1 MKTRTNVKI
10 AIVHLTS
17 RKKQAIVAI
26 LSVTFGVGMF
36 IFMNSF
42 IGGMNKLQADLVF
55 STVAHIHIF
64 NEVNT
69 DVPAIIPAAEN
80 QIVNVRN
87 AKAIQYTEGIKN
99 ADVILQAIQDNPN
112 FTAITTQANTSATFK
127 NGSVKL
133 GGMLSGVDVENEN
146 NLFDM
151 KKYIVEGNWDDLA
164 YSNNHIIIGVGMAKK
179 LSLSVGSNITVIT
192 AENISKNFKIVGLV
206 FTGMPAVDDTKGF
219 IRKASAL
226 QLSSKNSSYASDIQI
241 NVTDFEKATEVSN
254 QLKNLVPYKVE
265 SWQEANS
272 QLVSANTLRN
282 LIATIVPL
290 VLIIVAGFGIYNI
303 MTMTVNEKIKEIAI
317 LKALGFGGKDV
328 IEIFLLQAVLI
339 GLLGGITGM
348 MLGFTV
354 SSMMARLPFKIA
366 SSDHLII
373 LFEQKTYIKAFLIGL
388 VITTI
393 AGYLPAKKAADVD
406 PVQIIRG

>member
-1 MKTRTNVKI
+1 
-10 AIVHLTS
+10 
-17 RKKQAIVAI
+17 
-26 LSVTFGVGMF
+26 
-36 IFMNSF
+36 MNSF
-42 IGGMNKLQADLVF
+42 IGGMNKLQSNLVF
-55 STVAHIHIF
+55 SSMAHVHIY

-69 DVPAIIPAAEN
+69 DVPSIIVANEN
-80 QIVNVRN
+80 QVVNVQN
-87 AKAIQYTEGIKN
+87 ARAIQYTEGMKN
-99 ADVILQAIQDNPN
+99 AEAVVQLVQDNPDI
-112 FTAITTQANTSATFK
+112 TALTTQVNTSATFK

-133 GGMLSGVDVENEN
+133 GGMLSGVDVDKEN

-179 LSLSVGSNITVIT
+179 LSLVVGSNLTVIT

-206 FTGMPAVDDTKGF
+206 FTGLPAIDDTKGF

-226 QLSSKNSSYASDIQI
+226 QLISKNSSYASDIQI
-241 NVTDFEKATEVSN
+241 NVKDFEKATAVSN
-254 QLKNLVPYKVE
+254 ELKNLVSYKVE

-272 QLVSANTLRN
+272 QLVAANTLRN
-282 LIATIVPL
+282 LIGTVVPL

-354 SSMMARLPFKIA
+354 SSLMAQLPFKIA

-373 LFEQKTYIKAFLIGL
+373 LFEPKTYAKAFIIGL

>member
-1 MKTRTNVKI
+1 MVKKTNLKI
-10 AIVHLTS
+10 ALAHLTS
-17 RKKQAIVAI
+17 RKRQAIIAI

-42 IGGMNKLQADLVF
+42 IGGINQLQADLVF
-55 STVAHIHIF
+55 SSMAHVRIF

-69 DVPAIIPAAEN
+69 EVPTILQGDEN
-80 QIVNVRN
+80 SVIHVRN
-87 AKAIQYTEGIKN
+87 AKALQYTEGIKN
-99 ADVILQAIQDNPN
+99 ADKIVNDIQGNPN
-112 FTAITTQANTSATFK
+112 ITAFTTQVNISGTFK
-127 NGSVKL
+127 NGSAKL
-133 GGMLSGVDVENEN
+133 GGVLSGVDVGNEDK
-146 NLFDM
+146 LFRM
-151 KKYIVEGNWDDLA
+151 KRYVVEGNWDDLA

-179 LSLSVGSNITVIT
+179 LSLSVGANITVAT
-192 AENISKNFKIVGLV
+192 AENISKNFKIVGLI
-206 FTGMPAVDDTKGF
+206 FTGTPMVDDTKGF
-219 IRKASAL
+219 IRKSSAL
-226 QLSSKNSSYASDIQI
+226 QLSSQNSSYASDIQI
-241 NVTDFEKATEVSN
+241 NVKDFEKATLVSN
-254 QLKNLVPYKVE
+254 ELKNLVPYKVE

-272 QLVSANTLRN
+272 QLVSANALRN
-282 LIATIVPL
+282 LIGTIVPL

-328 IEIFLLQAVLI
+328 VEIFLLQAVLI

-354 SSMMARLPFKIA
+354 SSIVVRLPFKMAA
-366 SSDHLII
+366 SEHLII

-388 VITTI
+388 TITLI